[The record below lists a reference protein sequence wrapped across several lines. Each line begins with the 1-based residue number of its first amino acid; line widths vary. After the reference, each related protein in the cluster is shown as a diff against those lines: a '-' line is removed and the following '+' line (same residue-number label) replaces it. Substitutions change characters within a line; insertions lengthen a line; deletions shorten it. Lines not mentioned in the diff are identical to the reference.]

1 MQEPKLSY
9 PKVALIGA
17 GGISC
22 QLLPLLSL
30 DRDVVLVDGDKF
42 EPHNSTRQF
51 PALSSEGNKAEI
63 LAEMQNDRTTKQIL
77 PISEYL
83 KGLEIINRDEW
94 EGVSLMIGAVDNN
107 ESRVLI
113 TKIAEELDIP
123 AILCGNEVNVG
134 ESHLFLPGAYN
145 PFDHYDF
152 GELTPAPYSCTSDD
166 QAESAPQ
173 TGTANHLAAACG
185 LFMLSALEQTTD
197 KKYLPVNVS
206 MDIRAGVSRTRL
218 CEKVEIT

>member
-1 MQEPKLSY
+1 MC
-9 PKVALIGA
+9 I
-17 GGISC
+17 
-22 QLLPLLSL
+22 
-30 DRDVVLVDGDKF
+30 RD
-42 EPHNSTRQF
+42 S
-51 PALSSEGNKAEI
+51 
-63 LAEMQNDRTTKQIL
+63 RTTKQIL